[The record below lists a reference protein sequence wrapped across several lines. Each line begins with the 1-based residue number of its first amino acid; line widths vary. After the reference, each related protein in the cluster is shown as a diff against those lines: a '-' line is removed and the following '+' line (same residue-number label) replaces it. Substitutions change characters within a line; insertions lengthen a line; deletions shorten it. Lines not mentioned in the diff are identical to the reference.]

1 MLDYQDAKKVAAML
15 SAVGEPTRMMILHQ
29 LTDGP
34 SHVGRLAELVG
45 VPMVNISHHLGV
57 MRQAGLL
64 TDTKDGRRVI
74 YSFHPEVYTPGGPG
88 GAVATLNFGP
98 YKLYILNPNGDGKKK
113 SDGKKKK

>member
-15 SAVGEPTRMMILHQ
+15 AAVGEPTRMLVLHR
-29 LTDGP
+29 LTEGP

-64 TDTKDGRRVI
+64 TDVKDGRRVI
-74 YSFHPEVYTPGGPG
+74 YSFNPEVYTPGGPD
-88 GAVATLNFGP
+88 GAVGTLQFGE
-98 YKLYILNPNGDGKKK
+98 YKVYIQGANGAA
-113 SDGKKKK
+113 DGKKKKAK